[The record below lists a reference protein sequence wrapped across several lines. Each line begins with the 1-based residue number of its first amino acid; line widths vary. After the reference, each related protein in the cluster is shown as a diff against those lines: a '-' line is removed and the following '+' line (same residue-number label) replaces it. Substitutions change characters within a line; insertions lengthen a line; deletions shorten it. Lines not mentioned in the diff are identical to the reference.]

1 MASKKLII
9 GVVAVVVI
17 VAVLAIAIGSGGGQD
32 GSEPDARL
40 NYDFEIADSFTTS
53 SGNVQEAYGNDVY
66 LILDITCANDHYA
79 SGIST
84 NPMIF
89 QWGVTVGGMTY
100 SMDVDT
106 YLHPGYALAEIA
118 EGNTGSWTLV
128 FAIPEGTTTDDVTIS
143 YEYDMVFSTPTFE
156 IDETL

>member
-9 GVVAVVVI
+9 GVVVVI
-17 VAVLAIAIGSGGGQD
+17 VIIAAIAIAIGSGGGQES
-32 GSEPDARL
+32 SESDARL
-40 NYDFEIADSFTTS
+40 NYDFEITDSFTTS
-53 SGNVQEAYGNDVY
+53 SGNVQEAYGNETY

-84 NPMIF
+84 NPIIF
-89 QWGVTVGGMTY
+89 QWSVKVGGFTY

-106 YLHPGYALAEIA
+106 YLHPNYVLADID

-128 FAIPEGTTTDDVTIS
+128 FSVPEGTTADDVTVS
-143 YEYDMVFSTPTFE
+143 YEYDMILDTPTFS
-156 IDETL
+156 IDESL